1 MKDTEQHDM
10 EDRLDIEYQMNPEL
24 VLNLSK
30 LEQDM
35 LLPRR

>member
-1 MKDTEQHDM
+1 MENTAQHEM
-10 EDRLDIEYQMNPEL
+10 EDRLDIDFEMNPEL

-30 LEQDM
+30 LEQDT